1 MKRIKNP
8 VETYLVR
15 IVILLVGLVGLLN
28 IAINQWVPAEFKSY
42 VSSISLLL
50 LLAFLWYGY
59 ERIFHFLLTQVP
71 VIKSQYKLTNG
82 EWTIFIT
89 FEDDDDQGEKTRTGG
104 VTMSSSLLGIRIE
117 GKALLNPN
125 TGKTTMNN
133 WYAENGEL
141 VLYDNH
147 EIIYYLYKIPINE
160 GIADDNSEN
169 KFEKIGFVC
178 VSREKNANAAFEGA
192 FHDISVKSGLG
203 IVRQG
208 KIQLIKNDK

>member
-8 VETYLVR
+8 IEIYLVR
-15 IVILLVGLVGLLN
+15 ILIMFVGLFGLLN
-28 IAINQWVPAEFKSY
+28 IAINLYVPAEFKSY
-42 VSSISLLL
+42 VSTVSFFL
-50 LLAFLWYGY
+50 LLAFLWFGY
-59 ERIFHFLLTQVP
+59 EKIFHFLLTQVP
-71 VIKSQYKLTNG
+71 VINSKYKLTNG

-89 FEDDDDQGEKTRTGG
+89 FEDADDQGEKVRTGG

-125 TGKTTMNN
+125 TGKKTMNN

-160 GIADDNSEN
+160 GAIGDNSEN

-178 VSREKNANAAFEGA
+178 VSREKNVNAAFEGA

-208 KIQLIKNDK
+208 KIQLSKND